1 MQKSQTILATLFFY
15 KDSDITLH
23 HETHTL
29 VLSPAGRAIIPSHLK
44 EGRSIIAVCEGEVE
58 VLNKMGDRLLPI
70 EGVA

>member
-1 MQKSQTILATLFFY
+1 MLQSQSILATLFFY
-15 KDSDITLH
+15 QDSDITLH

-29 VLSPAGRAIIPSHLK
+29 ELSPAGRAIIPAALK

-58 VLNKMGDRLLPI
+58 VLNKMGDRLIPI